1 MTCPPLPNLEDLMAF
16 RNDPDAVRIARK
28 LKAYILHAAD
38 LVALEALYAAA
49 AHRFPNDA
57 PMQALQKLGMETTA
71 LLRDL
76 SRLGEDAR
84 SVLDAERARLEP
96 MTRAATKRLFA
107 AVERLGNI
115 PRIVACHEGTARE
128 KRRELKLLGVEDQ
141 AIIER
146 VAPMPDRKQF
156 EAEEDAL
163 KAEIA
168 ALERF
173 IRTAETSPTCR
184 PVPSRNQC
192 GWRRCTTSSRNR
204 GLLSWRKKSPRC
216 WRCLPAADRTM
227 AGRRGVNATP
237 IPVSEIAP
245 ASQTRNAD

>member
-28 LKAYILHAAD
+28 LKADIRRAAD
-38 LVALEALYAAA
+38 SVALEALYAAA

-57 PMQALQKLGMETTA
+57 PMQALQKLGLETTA

-76 SRLGEDAR
+76 GRLGEDAR
-84 SVLDAERARLEP
+84 SVQDAERARLEP
-96 MTRAATKRLFA
+96 LTRAATKRMFA
-107 AVERLGNI
+107 AIERLGSI
-115 PRIVACHEGTARE
+115 PRIVAAYEGTARE

-146 VAPMPDRKQF
+146 VAPMPDREQF
-156 EAEEDAL
+156 EAEENAL

-173 IRTAETSPTCR
+173 IRTGDESDLPPGIEPEPMREAEMR
-184 PVPSRNQC
+184 HIEQKSRLAQLAEEVAA
-192 GWRRCTTSSRNR
+192 
-204 GLLSWRKKSPRC
+204 LL
-216 WRCLPAADRTM
+216 A
-227 AGRRGVNATP
+227 
-237 IPVSEIAP
+237 AP
-245 ASQTRNAD
+245 ARR